1 MCVCWN
7 LHVAIHRHT
16 DTQSKTLV
24 GQMICAVY
32 NVFTTHRARPKV
44 WGLCLSIRPWGQRNA
59 VTQGNEAG
67 RPRELAQRRCGC
79 LSPWPRP
86 SASTGAF
93 PGSSLTLKLEALP
106 ELVATP
112 VFQGPWEQRAP
123 VSFLW
128 DHPGDKLE
136 PFQDPFLSDGAAPP
150 PLAGLLS
157 PVFSLL
163 VRGPG
168 LPEGGGRLSR
178 VAHRDVNGL
187 R

>member
-1 MCVCWN
+1 MLEPLAQALGFHGCISR
-7 LHVAIHRHT
+7 LLL
-16 DTQSKTLV
+16 D
-24 GQMICAVY
+24 
-32 NVFTTHRARPKV
+32 P
-44 WGLCLSIRPWGQRNA
+44 
-59 VTQGNEAG
+59 EAG
-67 RPRELAQRRCGC
+67 GPPGAGGNASLPRALGAKGAGV
-79 LSPWPRP
+79 LSV
-86 SASTGAF
+86 G
-93 PGSSLTLKLEALP
+93 
-106 ELVATP
+106 
-112 VFQGPWEQRAP
+112 
-123 VSFLW
+123 
-128 DHPGDKLE
+128 HPGDKLE